1 LLNRTAAYNRN
12 NLYLTAGNA
21 NELNAA
27 LQNVIIDIQSNT
39 AFEFT
44 APTVLAVRIE
54 DQTDNVVYLTTFKP
68 SIALLER
75 KSVYRLNADGTLC

>member
-27 LQNVIIDIQSNT
+27 LQEVIIDIKSNT
-39 AFEFT
+39 PFEFT
-44 APTVLAVRIE
+44 APTVVAVRIQDE
-54 DQTDNVVYLTTFKP
+54 TDNVIYLTTFKP
-68 SIALLER
+68 SIDPFWKGNL
-75 KSVYRLNADGTLC
+75 KPID